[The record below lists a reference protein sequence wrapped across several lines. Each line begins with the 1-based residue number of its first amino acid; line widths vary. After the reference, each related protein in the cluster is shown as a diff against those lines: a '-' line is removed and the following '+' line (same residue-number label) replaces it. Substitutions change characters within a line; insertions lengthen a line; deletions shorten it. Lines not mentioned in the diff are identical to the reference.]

1 MIDKTPHSA
10 KGRFCGITIS
20 DGGVFVATLCIIL
33 ISGIFPLFQVLAETI
48 QQDRSG
54 SLEMRIQ
61 NRDYTVLLSSL
72 FGRVGQTVPESAH
85 TYIRGIDEYRM
96 RIAQGIEENGEL
108 TQVLRALVQNYPKR
122 LADGYLEE
130 IEQIE
135 DQVQQHRSTIEP
147 YIESDV
153 FLSDAT
159 VVEYNLY
166 PSIIDR
172 LIMEVN
178 RDTGVE
184 DLSQIRIDSY
194 NLRRDITILYSRVR
208 DVMRPIR

>member
-1 MIDKTPHSA
+1 MKDRTPHSA
-10 KGRFCGITIS
+10 KGRFYGITIS
-20 DGGVFVATLCIIL
+20 DGGVFVITLCIIL

-48 QQDRSG
+48 QQDRTG

-72 FGRVGQTVPESAH
+72 FSRVGQTVPESAH

-122 LADGYLEE
+122 LADGYLEG

-135 DQVQQHRSTIEP
+135 AV
-147 YIESDV
+147 
-153 FLSDAT
+153 
-159 VVEYNLY
+159 
-166 PSIIDR
+166 
-172 LIMEVN
+172 
-178 RDTGVE
+178 
-184 DLSQIRIDSY
+184 SY
-194 NLRRDITILYSRVR
+194 THLTL
-208 DVMRPIR
+208 PTKA